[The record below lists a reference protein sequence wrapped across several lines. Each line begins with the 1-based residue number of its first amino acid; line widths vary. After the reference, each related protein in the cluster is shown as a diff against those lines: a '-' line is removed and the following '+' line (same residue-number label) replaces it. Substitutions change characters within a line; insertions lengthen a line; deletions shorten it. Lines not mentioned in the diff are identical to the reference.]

1 MKRGNRLLSAL
12 VLSVMPVTA
21 GLAAEPAPPQATK
34 AGADAHHAQ
43 KGSKP
48 GVGAQKKTETSR
60 GVPHQAWHP
69 INAAR
74 SKEGVESR
82 QGKLSNVDPGTAKN
96 TPAAPGT
103 ITKAVRPRGTNPVV
117 GAVGTRN
124 AASISGTDLHLKG
137 TTPAVIH
144 PGAKYGARISGT
156 GLNSARGN

>member
-12 VLSVMPVTA
+12 VLSLMPVTA
-21 GLAAEPAPPQATK
+21 GLAAQPAPPQATK
-34 AGADAHHAQ
+34 AGVDAHHAQ

-48 GVGAQKKTETSR
+48 GVDARKKTETAR
-60 GVPHQAWHP
+60 GVPHQTWHP

-82 QGKLSNVDPGTAKN
+82 REKLSNVDPGTAKN
-96 TPAAPGT
+96 TPAPPGM
-103 ITKAVRPRGTNPVV
+103 ITKAVRPRGTNPAV

-124 AASISGTDLHLKG
+124 AASISGTDLHLRG

-144 PGAKYGARISGT
+144 PGDKYGARISGT